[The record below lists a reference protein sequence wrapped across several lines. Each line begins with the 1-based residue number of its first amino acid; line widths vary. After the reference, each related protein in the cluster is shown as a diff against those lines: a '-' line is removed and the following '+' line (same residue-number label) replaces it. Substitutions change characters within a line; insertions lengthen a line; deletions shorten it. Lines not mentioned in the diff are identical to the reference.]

1 MLAVGKACNFE
12 YEDVDALVG
21 IFLLV
26 CRVLLVLLLLCQFSC
41 LVSFDVSLVS
51 FGNLSVYSSLDGG
64 GIFDSSCERLVSAL
78 GPKT

>member
-1 MLAVGKACNFE
+1 MLAIGKAVNFK

-26 CRVLLVLLLLCQFSC
+26 CGVLLVLLLFCQFSC
-41 LVSFDVSLVS
+41 LVGFDVSLVS
-51 FGNLSVYSSLDGG
+51 LGNLPIYSGLDGS
-64 GIFDSSCERLVSAL
+64 GILDSSCERLVSAH